1 MIKNKFLA
9 VVLLIGSQA
18 ITAADPETA
27 QTSSLV
33 KQAEQQKPLAR
44 FIKEAHP
51 NANYGLSTLPAL
63 WAKAESNPD
72 ATKTIAGL
80 ALLGTMG
87 AAYKDPKM
95 TSKAALAAAVVAA
108 GSWTWSNLNNAPV
121 RRWWDFKTDKTDGI
135 EINPQDIVLPKNFRI
150 GTGISSF
157 QSEGFGPNNGGP
169 DTTTYSPE
177 YRRAFLAKI
186 TDKDKKKHFEDF
198 FAKTYPDPVGLACD
212 SWNRFAQDSKEKAK
226 LGLNADRFSIEWAKV
241 EPVKGEY
248 NQEALDHYALAA
260 RTNMEN
266 NLLSIIGFHHY
277 SEPMW
282 WLEMGG
288 FEKKENIDTYV
299 NYCQKVAQAIY
310 LECKKVEGKQ
320 HLLPLMYSYNAA
332 NAYAI
337 NGYQQGTRPPYERNM
352 QKSRTVLSNML
363 EAHVRMY
370 KAVKAVAPEV
380 KVGTT
385 INVYELEPVTYYN
398 PLERIKCYIG
408 NKLAQTD
415 TYRFFKEGEH
425 SCWIP
430 FIAQEKFVNKEAP
443 NSLDWVGLNYY
454 SNGLMTTKTGPFAD
468 PERPRTNN
476 DKYSINPEGLYSA
489 LFALD
494 EVCNSKENIAKRNG
508 KIIPIIVTETGIGVG
523 DDHAKRKMLLERYLY
538 AISQAYQHGIP
549 VEGIAVWSY
558 MDNYEWGTYK
568 SKYGLCALDR
578 ETQERTL
585 REGSQVYF
593 DIIKNH
599 TKGDTS
605 ITLVPE
611 Q

>member
-1 MIKNKFLA
+1 MIKNSFLIMVLFVGGQIFGA
-9 VVLLIGSQA
+9 VDQEAAQA
-18 ITAADPETA
+18 
-27 QTSSLV
+27 SSLV
-33 KQAEQQKPLAR
+33 QQTEQQKPLAR
-44 FIKEAHP
+44 FKEAHP
-51 NANYGLSTLPAL
+51 NAKYGLTYLPAA

-80 ALLGTMG
+80 ALIGSIG
-87 AAYKDPKM
+87 ATYNNPKA
-95 TSKAALAAAVVAA
+95 TAQATLAAAVVAA
-108 GSWTWSNLNNAPV
+108 GAWGWSNYNNAPV
-121 RRWWDFKTDKTDGI
+121 RRWWDFKTDKNDGI
-135 EINPQDIVLPKNFRI
+135 EINPKDIVLPRNFRI
-150 GTGISSF
+150 GTGISAY

-169 DTTTYSPE
+169 DTSVYSPE
-177 YRRAFLAKI
+177 YRQRFLEKV
-186 TDKDKKKHFEDF
+186 TDKDKKKYFEDF
-198 FAKTYPDPVGLACD
+198 FAKTYPDEVGIACD
-212 SWNRFAQDSKEKAK
+212 SWNRFEQDSKEKAK
-226 LGLNADRFSIEWAKV
+226 LGLNADRFSISWPKV
-241 EPVKGEY
+241 QPKEGEFS
-248 NQEALDHYALAA
+248 QEALDHYARAA

-266 NLLSIIGFHHY
+266 NMLSIIGFHHY
-277 SEPMW
+277 DDPEW
-282 WLEMGG
+282 WLNMGG
-288 FEKKENIDTYV
+288 FEKKENIDIYV
-299 NYCQKVAQAIY
+299 NYCTKVAQAIY

-337 NGYQQGTRPPYERNM
+337 NGYQQGTRPPYEKNM

-370 KAVKAVAPEV
+370 KAIKAAAPEL
-380 KVGTT
+380 KIGTT
-385 INVYELEPVTYYN
+385 INVYELEPVNHYN

-454 SNGLMTTKTGPFAD
+454 SNGFMTTTGGPFAD
-468 PERPRTNN
+468 PELPSTNN
-476 DKYSINPEGLYSA
+476 DKYAINPEGLYSA

-494 EVCNSKENIAKRNG
+494 EVCNSKENVAKRNG

-558 MDNYEWGTYK
+558 MDNYEWGTYGP
-568 SKYGLCALDR
+568 KYGLCTKD
-578 ETQERTL
+578 RTL
-585 REGSQVYF
+585 REGAQVYV

-599 TKGDTS
+599 TKDDTS